1 MSSNINILSLHR
13 AHQTCRRSNDWNL
26 MALNFTTCNPL
37 THVLRSSH
45 GREKR
50 KSKTVRNQDLQDETC
65 RTKLRWLRRNAEQ
78 RNTEQRNTEQLR
90 HQEP

>member
-1 MSSNINILSLHR
+1 
-13 AHQTCRRSNDWNL
+13 

-78 RNTEQRNTEQLR
+78 RNTEQRNTEQRNTEQRNTEQRNTEQRNTKKLR